1 MRSLYAVL
9 WVMGLLALTGLA
21 LMFLYTPESA
31 KPAHV
36 FPAPTGITP
45 GGFFRGVHFRGVHF
59 WLAQLIVLVALAH
72 LMRVVFVKTN
82 RRRSGLALA
91 IAALTGLFWFTG
103 MLLPWDRLTDWL
115 PSWADG
121 LLGVYWTHTLAL
133 SLLMLP
139 SLAVYLRRTRRDF
152 MPGLGS

>member
-9 WVMGLLALTGLA
+9 WLAGLLAVTGLA
-21 LMFLYTPESA
+21 LMLLYVPGYA

-36 FPAPTGITP
+36 SPAPAGMTP
-45 GGFFRGVHFRGVHF
+45 GSFFRGLHF
-59 WLAQLIVLVALAH
+59 WGSNFIVLAAAVH
-72 LMRVVFVKTN
+72 LMRTVFVKTN
-82 RRRSGLALA
+82 RRRSGWALA

-115 PSWADG
+115 PIWTGG

-133 SLLMLP
+133 LLLMLP
-139 SLAVYLRRTRRDF
+139 LLLAYTYRMRRASAR
-152 MPGLGS
+152 S